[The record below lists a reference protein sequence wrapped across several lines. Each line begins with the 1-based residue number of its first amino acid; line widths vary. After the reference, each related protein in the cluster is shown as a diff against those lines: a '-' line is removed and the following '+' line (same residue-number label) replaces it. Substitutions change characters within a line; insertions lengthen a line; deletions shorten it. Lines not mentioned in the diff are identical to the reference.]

1 MGEILEGG
9 VKVGVGVTKSVRTCA
24 FAMVYLIREGLV
36 KVSESAKKL
45 KK

>member
-1 MGEILEGG
+1 MGEIWG
-9 VKVGVGVTKSVRTCA
+9 VRVEVGVGVTKSVITRD
-24 FAMVYLIREGLV
+24 FKMVSLVREGLV